1 MRRNAQAA
9 VTDLQQLQE
18 FYGGAGNA
26 RRTFGPARG
35 AKMEI
40 LAAGWLDLAGS
51 AFRPCPGANYVCYTM
66 WCLSRYVYLAGY
78 AAAAAAAENRGTP

>member
-1 MRRNAQAA
+1 
-9 VTDLQQLQE
+9 
-18 FYGGAGNA
+18 
-26 RRTFGPARG
+26 
-35 AKMEI
+35 MEI